1 MRSNSSLTCHFG
13 IAILALIFST
23 TSSVSAQALFPTPSP
38 TPLVSKAPSLEHDF
52 FKNIFRD
59 QKAIWTAPFHLDR
72 ADTKWLAPVGLGT
85 MALITTDR
93 ITGDEMGEFHSQL
106 NTSRIVSYGG
116 SLYAAGAAAAGFY
129 LTGRA
134 THNSRAQE
142 TGVLIA
148 EASIDSLIVDSTL
161 KAVTQR
167 GRPLTG
173 QDRSEF
179 FDGGS
184 SFPSGHSIQAWTMAA
199 IIADEY
205 HDHRTVQFA
214 AYGFASAVSVARF
227 TGRNHYL
234 SDVLVGGLLGYGIG
248 HYVYHAHHRE
258 PGDSLDQEDKHESRW
273 PLIDPQYNRL
283 EHEYGVALTWKF

>member
-13 IAILALIFST
+13 IAILGLIFST
-23 TSSVSAQALFPTPSP
+23 NSRVSAQALFPTPSP